1 MHWLSP
7 FFYKEAKFVSLE
19 KKKDKKR
26 LTSKEMKIF
35 KKKTAGYTLFDHEN
49 N

>member
-7 FFYKEAKFVSLE
+7 FLYKEAKFGSLE
-19 KKKDKKR
+19 KKKDKKP
-26 LTSKEMKIF
+26 LTSNEIKIF
-35 KKKTAGYTLFDHEN
+35 RRAAGYTLFDHEN

>member
-7 FFYKEAKFVSLE
+7 FFYKEAKFGSLE
-19 KKKDKKR
+19 EKDKKR

-35 KKKTAGYTLFDHEN
+35 RRTAWYTLLDHEN